1 MLATLFASAALAA
14 TPPVIVQTAPV
25 AQGGHSWLSIF
36 AASIGWGLGAAA
48 LDEYRTWKRNRTELV
63 VSKDWRGRPV
73 VDRKLKLFERCF
85 TWAMVSLV
93 LFGLVMSYAAIP

>member
-1 MLATLFASAALAA
+1 MD
-14 TPPVIVQTAPV
+14 
-25 AQGGHSWLSIF
+25 WSIF
-36 AASIGWGLGAAA
+36 AAGAGFAIGGAA

-85 TWAMVSLV
+85 TWSLI
-93 LFGLVMSYAAIP
+93 LFTFVIAPYVVYLDWYA